1 MNRVLHIFIK
11 HHLLLQ
17 FFLFSSVIHL
27 TKAQDIHFSQY
38 YNAPLNL
45 NPSLAGF
52 FSEDIRFIA
61 NSKHQWGAVPVNYL
75 TFSGSYDQ
83 KLSYKKMRNG
93 FFTRGGIFNFDHAGD
108 SKMSLLQL
116 ATNFSYIKRIGELNL
131 IGIGAQLG
139 IRSRYFDDRNLTFDK
154 QFLGEAYSPRASTGE
169 NFNNRSTLILDFGV
183 GLNYRMQMK
192 DRRSHLDFG
201 AAFYHPQE
209 PSVKFLTEN
218 DVTLRSRKV
227 FYVMTNFKISKKIDI
242 VTNVGGQT
250 QGAYNAF
257 FVSNLYKYYLVE
269 GKNKR
274 RVVQLGLTY
283 RFAEREDAFIPT
295 IEFMT
300 ERYRLGLNY
309 DVTIS
314 PFNVANNGRGGPEVS
329 FQYLITTVK
338 AVKSSKACPIF

>member
-1 MNRVLHIFIK
+1 M
-11 HHLLLQ
+11 LQ
-17 FFLFSSVIHL
+17 IILFSSVIHL

-75 TFSGSYDQ
+75 TFSSSFDQ
-83 KLSYKKMRNG
+83 KLNYKKVKNG
-93 FFTRGGIFNFDHAGD
+93 FFTRGGLFNFDHAGD

-116 ATNFSYIKRIGELNL
+116 ATNFSYVKRIGELNL

-139 IRSRYFDDRNLTFDK
+139 LRSRFFDDRNLTFDK
-154 QFLGEAYSPRASTGE
+154 QYNGESFSPRTASGE
-169 NFNNRSTLILDFGV
+169 NFNDRSSLVVDFGI
-183 GLNYRMQMK
+183 GLNYRMQLK
-192 DRRSHLDFG
+192 DKRTHLDFG
-201 AAFYHPQE
+201 AAFFHPHE
-209 PSVKFLTEN
+209 PNVKFIS
-218 DVTLRSRKV
+218 DQSATLASRKV
-227 FYVMTNFKISKKIDI
+227 FYVMTNIKATKKLDV
-242 VTNVGGQT
+242 VTNVGGQS

-257 FVSNLYKYYLVE
+257 FISNLYKIYLVQS
-269 GKNKR
+269 KYKKR
-274 RVVQLGLTY
+274 AVQIGATY

-295 IEFMT
+295 VEFIT
-300 ERYRLGLNY
+300 ERYRLGFNY